1 MAKKELK
8 NYFEYCSKWSKWS
21 LNANETIY
29 LFPYAKR

>member
-8 NYFEYCSKWSKWS
+8 NYFEYCSKWS